1 MCAEHPGYCGVF
13 VGNDEEGY
21 SFVIGSRQL
30 DCAGLGRQLQEI
42 LGSKGG
48 GRPEMI
54 QGSVARKR
62 EEIEGAIRSLT
73 RP

>member
-1 MCAEHPGYCGVF
+1 MYLEDSLGVTRLRGSGFPGRGT
-13 VGNDEEGY
+13 G
-21 SFVIGSRQL
+21 SGSRQL
-30 DCAGLGRQLQEI
+30 DCAGLGRQLQET